1 MSFTVNVD
9 KLVFELRGATTTCKV
24 IVRLATRSAAVTSI
38 WMSFVPTCRPVRPK
52 TLTVAAESRVTAA
65 MFTNEVLGGKSIVWP
80 SETST
85 SFRVRLVKAVSAD
98 APPTRTT
105 NS

>member
-1 MSFTVNVD
+1 
-9 KLVFELRGATTTCKV
+9 
-24 IVRLATRSAAVTSI
+24 
-38 WMSFVPTCRPVRPK
+38 MSFVPTCRPVRPK
-52 TLTVAAESRVTAA
+52 TLTVAAESRVTAE
-65 MFTNEVLGGKSIVWP
+65 MFTKDVLDGTSMVWP

-85 SFRVRLVKAVSAD
+85 SFKVRLVKAVSAD